1 MSRRS
6 FSPLLL
12 LCALSAAALN
22 VYAAL
27 DPTGVYEAYLDKLDR
42 LTPPVAA
49 VADALSDGVYP
60 WSEPVSG
67 PEPLPAPEPM
77 PEPLSEPKPEP
88 EPALP
93 FTTVDASYFD
103 DALFIGDSHIDGFKV
118 YAGLN
123 NASYLCHNGL
133 TVFSAAEKAVFPS
146 PQGKLTLA
154 QALAQRSYGK
164 IYILLGINEL
174 GTGSAQAWTAQYR
187 VLLEQVRELQPDA
200 IIFLHAIFHTT
211 QEKSGTSF
219 YKNETI
225 NERNAELSRLADG
238 KTVFFIDCNGV
249 FDDDT
254 GALTA
259 EYSGDGVHVKAA
271 YYPMWR
277 DYLYQFGVVKQ

>member
-123 NASYLCHNGL
+123 NTSYLCHNGL

-174 GTGSAQAWTAQYR
+174 GTGSAQAWAAQYR

-211 QEKSGTSF
+211 QEKSETSF